1 MKAFAAGAAKT
12 AGKRRSEGSLLMAR
26 KWWTLTA
33 VVAGVFMLLLD
44 VTIVNVA
51 LPQIQQAFGASL
63 PDLQWVIDAYALTLA
78 ALMLT
83 AGSLADRFGRR
94 IMFAAGTA
102 VFTAGSLLCGLA
114 TGPLD
119 LALSRAG
126 QGVGGAIM
134 FATSLALISDAFR
147 GKDRGVAFGVL
158 GAATGIALAIGP
170 VLGGVITSGLSWRW
184 IFLVNIPIGI
194 ATIAVTLA
202 RVAES
207 RDPEATRP
215 DWLGFASFSTALA
228 ALVYGLISAG
238 GGWASAKVV
247 VSLSAAGGLLAAFL
261 IIEAVQRRPML
272 ALSLFR
278 VPAFAGGLIAAFGM
292 SASLF
297 SLLTYIVLYLQ
308 DGLGFSAFGTGVRLL
323 FLTLATFVTAGAAGR
338 LTTVIPVRLTIS
350 AGFVLVAA
358 GLLLMRGL
366 TAGSGWTHLIPGLIV
381 AGAGAGAGS
390 GLVNVPLAST
400 AVGVVAPARA
410 GMASG
415 INSTLRQVGTATGI
429 AALGAIFTAHLRN
442 TVSHR
447 LAATPLAAHAHA
459 IAAGIGG
466 PKGSG
471 VRFGLTAAARQAV
484 ATAARAG
491 FADSLNTILL
501 IGAAVAA
508 VAAVAS
514 LTLIRGRDFA
524 AEPAAPGTDAA
535 HLTVAEPVA
544 SPSL

>member
-1 MKAFAAGAAKT
+1 MKAFSAGAAKR
-12 AGKRRSEGSLLMAR
+12 AGKRRSGGSLLMAR

-51 LPQIQQAFGASL
+51 LPQIQRAFGASL

-94 IMFAAGTA
+94 IMFAAGSA

-184 IFLVNIPIGI
+184 IFLVNIPVGI

-207 RDPEATRP
+207 RDADATRP
-215 DWLGFASFSTALA
+215 DWLGFVSFSTALA

-272 ALSLFR
+272 DLSLFR

-358 GLLLMRGL
+358 GLLLMRGV

-381 AGAGAGAGS
+381 AGAGS

-415 INSTLRQVGTATGI
+415 ISSTLRQVGTPTGI

-442 TVSHR
+442 MVSHR

-466 PKGSG
+466 HKASG
-471 VRFGLTAAARQAV
+471 V
-484 ATAARAG
+484 
-491 FADSLNTILL
+491 S
-501 IGAAVAA
+501 
-508 VAAVAS
+508 
-514 LTLIRGRDFA
+514 
-524 AEPAAPGTDAA
+524 PA
-535 HLTVAEPVA
+535 
-544 SPSL
+544 

>member
-1 MKAFAAGAAKT
+1 MKAFAAGVAET

-94 IMFAAGTA
+94 ITFAAGTA

-114 TGPLD
+114 AGPLD

-134 FATSLALISDAFR
+134 FATSLALISDAFG
-147 GKDRGVAFGVL
+147 GKDRGVAFGAL

-207 RDPEATRP
+207 RDPDATRP
-215 DWLGFASFSTALA
+215 DWLGFVSFSTALA

-238 GGWASAKVV
+238 GGWASAKVIA
-247 VSLSAAGGLLAAFL
+247 SLSAAGGLLATFV

-272 ALSLFR
+272 DLSLFR

-308 DGLGFSAFGTGVRLL
+308 DGLGFSALGTGVRLL
-323 FLTLATFVTAGAAGR
+323 LLTLATFATAGAAGR

-381 AGAGAGAGS
+381 AGAGS

-466 PKGSG
+466 PQASG
-471 VRFGLTAAARQAV
+471 VRPGLTTAARQVV

-524 AEPAAPGTDAA
+524 VEPAAPGTDAA

-544 SPSL
+544 SSSSL

>member
-1 MKAFAAGAAKT
+1 MEDFAAGAAKK
-12 AGKRRSEGSLLMAR
+12 AGTRRSEGSLLMAR

-51 LPQIQQAFGASL
+51 LPQIQRAFGASL

-134 FATSLALISDAFR
+134 FATSLALISNAFR
-147 GKDRGVAFGVL
+147 GKDRGVAFGAL

-170 VLGGVITSGLSWRW
+170 VLGGVLTSGLSWRW

-207 RDPEATRP
+207 RDPDATRP
-215 DWLGFASFSTALA
+215 DWLGFVSFSTALA
-228 ALVYGLISAG
+228 LLVYGLISAG

-247 VSLSAAGGLLAAFL
+247 ASLSAVGGLLAAFV

-272 ALSLFR
+272 DLSLFR

-297 SLLTYIVLYLQ
+297 SLLT
-308 DGLGFSAFGTGVRLL
+308 
-323 FLTLATFVTAGAAGR
+323 
-338 LTTVIPVRLTIS
+338 
-350 AGFVLVAA
+350 
-358 GLLLMRGL
+358 
-366 TAGSGWTHLIPGLIV
+366 
-381 AGAGAGAGS
+381 
-390 GLVNVPLAST
+390 
-400 AVGVVAPARA
+400 
-410 GMASG
+410 
-415 INSTLRQVGTATGI
+415 
-429 AALGAIFTAHLRN
+429 
-442 TVSHR
+442 
-447 LAATPLAAHAHA
+447 
-459 IAAGIGG
+459 
-466 PKGSG
+466 
-471 VRFGLTAAARQAV
+471 
-484 ATAARAG
+484 
-491 FADSLNTILL
+491 
-501 IGAAVAA
+501 
-508 VAAVAS
+508 
-514 LTLIRGRDFA
+514 
-524 AEPAAPGTDAA
+524 
-535 HLTVAEPVA
+535 
-544 SPSL
+544 